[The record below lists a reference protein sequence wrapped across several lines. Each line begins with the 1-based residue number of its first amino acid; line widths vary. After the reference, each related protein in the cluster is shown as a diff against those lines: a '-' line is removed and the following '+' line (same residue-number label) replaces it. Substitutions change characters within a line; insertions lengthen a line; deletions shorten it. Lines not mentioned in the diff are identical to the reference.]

1 MQPLNSQNDPGDQK
15 NMLLAILLSV
25 CVLLGW
31 QYFYAQPKVD
41 AERKRQAEIAA
52 QQKQTPQPA
61 PGAASTSDGAAPA
74 APGTGTVGGG
84 AVTTDGGAAPVATSI
99 SRQAALGR
107 TPRLA
112 IETPSLVGSINL
124 QGGRIDDL
132 ELAKHRVTID
142 PTSPL
147 VTLFSP
153 ANAPQPYFAEHG
165 WVAGPGAQVKL
176 PGRDAQWAAPDGAKL
191 TPDNPVAMTWDNGE
205 GLLFTRTISVD
216 ENYMFTIKDA
226 VENKTGDDV
235 LLFPYGRVFRGY
247 TPKLEG
253 FWVQHEGM
261 IGFLGE
267 ANKLQQLDYKE
278 AREPGGNKTFQDVVG
293 GWLGFTDKYWAAA
306 LIPDQKAPYRA
317 NFKLAREATPNTDA
331 AYQTDYLLPSVT
343 IPAGQSKAVE
353 QRLFAG
359 AKNIG
364 LVQSYEEEGNVFEL
378 SYLID
383 WGWFYFITK
392 PIVSSLIDCTGFYG
406 MSRQLRS
413 RHPGGDRGHG

>member
-61 PGAASTSDGAAPA
+61 PGATTTSDGAAPA

-153 ANAPQPYFAEHG
+153 ANAPQP
-165 WVAGPGAQVKL
+165 
-176 PGRDAQWAAPDGAKL
+176 
-191 TPDNPVAMTWDNGE
+191 
-205 GLLFTRTISVD
+205 
-216 ENYMFTIKDA
+216 
-226 VENKTGDDV
+226 
-235 LLFPYGRVFRGY
+235 
-247 TPKLEG
+247 
-253 FWVQHEGM
+253 
-261 IGFLGE
+261 
-267 ANKLQQLDYKE
+267 
-278 AREPGGNKTFQDVVG
+278 
-293 GWLGFTDKYWAAA
+293 
-306 LIPDQKAPYRA
+306 
-317 NFKLAREATPNTDA
+317 
-331 AYQTDYLLPSVT
+331 
-343 IPAGQSKAVE
+343 
-353 QRLFAG
+353 
-359 AKNIG
+359 
-364 LVQSYEEEGNVFEL
+364 
-378 SYLID
+378 
-383 WGWFYFITK
+383 
-392 PIVSSLIDCTGFYG
+392 
-406 MSRQLRS
+406 
-413 RHPGGDRGHG
+413 